1 MPRSKKNYIYPA
13 LWFNGNAK
21 EAAGFYC
28 SVFSDSE
35 IKADSE
41 HAIMF
46 ESSDEKF
53 LCINGGPDFIP
64 NPSISFFV
72 IFDDKK
78 ELDTAWEKLIEN
90 GKVLMPLDQYDWSPR
105 YGWLQDKYHISWQ
118 LALEKI
124 ENVGQ
129 VFTPSLLFTGE
140 QNGKA
145 EEAVN
150 HYTSI
155 FNQSNIVGIHK
166 YSGDGDDIKGNVAH
180 AQFTLNGK
188 VLMAMDSSHAHQ
200 FGFSEGISLVVECSS
215 QEEIDYLWEKLSAIP
230 EAEQC
235 GWLKDKY
242 GVSWQ
247 IIPDSLNDMMSNT
260 QKAGRVTEAFMKMKK
275 LNIRELEEA
284 FRD

>member
-1 MPRSKKNYIYPA
+1 MKNHIYPA

-35 IKADSE
+35 IKAESE

-78 ELDTAWEKLIEN
+78 ELDSAWKKLMED
-90 GKVLMPLDQYDWSPR
+90 GKVLMPLDQYDWSPG
-105 YGWLQDKYHISWQ
+105 YGWLQDKYYISWQ
-118 LALEKI
+118 LGLENTG
-124 ENVGQ
+124 NVGQ
-129 VFTPSLLFTGE
+129 EFTPSLLFTGE

-155 FNQSNIVGIHK
+155 FKNSNIVGIHK

-200 FGFSEGISLVVECSS
+200 FGFSEGISLVVECPF
-215 QEEIDYLWEKLSAIP
+215 QENIDYMCEKLSAVT
-230 EAEQC
+230 EDEKC
-235 GWLKDKY
+235 GWKKDIY
-242 GVSWQ
+242 DISWQ
-247 IIPDSLNDMMSNT
+247 IITDSLNEMMNNK
-260 QKAGRVTEAFMKMKK
+260 QKAGRVAEAFMKMKK

-284 FRD
+284 YRE